1 MKTAHRTTE
10 HQRNHNLEDLL
21 GHLNADLGQIGDAAL
36 TADTKPTLPTVFLVG
51 CARSGTSLAL
61 QWLSSLG
68 QFSWPTNF
76 ISRFY
81 AAPWVGERVQQML
94 TNPDYDF
101 RGELTLDRP
110 SDPDPF
116 VSHLGKTHGLLA
128 PNEFWYWWRRFLPEA
143 ASSHYL
149 SDDQL
154 AQIDSPRLCAELA
167 AWQAV
172 THKPLAMKALI
183 MNWNLPWL
191 AEAVPGSVFIHITRD
206 RFMNTQSLLEA
217 RRDFHGTAETWY
229 SFRPPQYDQL
239 KDLAPVEQVAGQIHH
254 TESAVTAG
262 LARIAPER
270 QLTLAYED
278 LCANPLQVYEE
289 IRKMMATQGC
299 PLPASYEGPE
309 SFAANGQIRLDE
321 ADQAAVHR
329 AWQAYR

>member
-1 MKTAHRTTE
+1 MNTANRTTQ

-21 GHLNADLGQIGDAAL
+21 GHLNADLSQLGDKSLAL
-36 TADTKPTLPTVFLVG
+36 GTAPDLPTIFLVG
-51 CARSGTSLAL
+51 CARSGTTLAL

-101 RGELTLDRP
+101 QGELTLDR
-110 SDPDPF
+110 SSNPDPF
-116 VSHLGKTHGLLA
+116 VSRLGKTHGLLA

-143 ASSHYL
+143 DTHFL
-149 SDDQL
+149 CEDQL
-154 AQIDSPRLCAELA
+154 AQIDRPRLQAELA

-172 THKPLAMKALI
+172 TRKPLAMKALI

-206 RFMNTQSLLEA
+206 QFMNTQSLLEA
-217 RRDFHGTAETWY
+217 RREFHGAAETWY

-239 KDLAPVEQVAGQIHH
+239 KDLAPAEQVAGQIHH
-254 TESAVTAG
+254 TESAVIEG

-270 QLTLAYED
+270 QLTVAYED
-278 LCANPLQVYEE
+278 LCSNPLHVYEE
-289 IRKMMATQGC
+289 IQKMMAGQGC
-299 PLPASYEGPE
+299 PLARAYDGSE
-309 SFAANGQIRLDE
+309 SFAANRQIRLDE
-321 ADQAAVHR
+321 AEQAAVHR